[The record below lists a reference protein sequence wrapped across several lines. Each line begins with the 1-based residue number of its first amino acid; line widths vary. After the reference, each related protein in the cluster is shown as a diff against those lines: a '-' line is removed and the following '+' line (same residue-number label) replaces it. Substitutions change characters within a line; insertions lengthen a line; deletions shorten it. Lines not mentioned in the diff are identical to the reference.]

1 MPDLS
6 ESITVAAPASSVY
19 DLVSDLPRMSE
30 WSPECTRVT
39 WSSRTPGPSV
49 GARFVGHNRAGAV
62 RWFTFGRVVD
72 AVPGE
77 RFSFVVTF
85 GPIPISEWTYDFTSV
100 DSGCEVTESW
110 TDHRP
115 APLRLLFRPIFGDR
129 VRTNDRGIRITLE
142 RLKTAAESTG
152 V

>member
-6 ESITVAAPASSVY
+6 ESITVSAPALSVY
-19 DLVSDLPRMSE
+19 GLVSDLPRMGE

-39 WSSRTPGPSV
+39 WSARTPGPAT

-85 GPIPISEWTYDFTSV
+85 GPIPISQWSYDFRTLE
-100 DSGCEVTESW
+100 SGCEVTESW

-115 APLRLLFRPIFGDR
+115 AAFRAMFRPFFGDR
-129 VRTNDRGIRITLE
+129 VRANDRGIRITLE
-142 RLKTAAESTG
+142 RLKTAAETA
-152 V
+152 

>member
-6 ESITVAAPASSVY
+6 ESITVSAPALSVY
-19 DLVSDLPRMSE
+19 GLVSDLPRMAE

-39 WSSRTPGPSV
+39 WSSRTPGPAA
-49 GARFVGHNRAGAV
+49 GARFVGHNRVGAV

-85 GPIPISEWTYDFTSV
+85 GPIPISQWSYDFKTV
-100 DSGCEVTESW
+100 ELGCEVTESW

-115 APLRLLFRPIFGDR
+115 AAFRAMFRPFFGDR
-129 VRTNDRGIRITLE
+129 VRANDRGIRITLE
-142 RLKTAAESTG
+142 RLKTAAETA
-152 V
+152 